1 MDTVVVVLVER
12 RRQRQVGAQV
22 NHGRLVCLGADL
34 VRALFDSLVHLL
46 LVVGRKQVWR
56 FRERGIQLLNGVLA
70 RGIRSKFLGAANED
84 VVRNTTEEIVSV
96 AGRNDCSKL
105 VLQIVT
111 SSSFQADPVKVE
123 PSAPEDP
130 TQPIDVAVESTTDV
144 VAGGKINDA
153 LDLMGVNYYSST
165 V

>member
-1 MDTVVVVLVER
+1 M
-12 RRQRQVGAQV
+12 
-22 NHGRLVCLGADL
+22 
-34 VRALFDSLVHLL
+34 
-46 LVVGRKQVWR
+46 VGRKQVWR